1 MGCWQSSVLDS
12 DSETGLP
19 HTQQITDDNFVGH
32 LRPHAYTNQCR
43 YGKFAMIAR
52 RTAGTSPQVQSA
64 AHRTQLSVCWKGYV
78 SMGRQRADDKGVNS
92 RRRAG
97 SMGKLRRGRM
107 TREGHA
113 RANKG
118 QLKAGILGT
127 PTPYPYFAFG
137 AFSCGR
143 P

>member
-52 RTAGTSPQVQSA
+52 RTVGTSPQVQSA
-64 AHRTQLSVCWKGYV
+64 AHRTQLSVCC
-78 SMGRQRADDKGVNS
+78 RAMSAWADKE
-92 RRRAG
+92 RT
-97 SMGKLRRGRM
+97 
-107 TREGHA
+107 TRERTAEGVPA
-113 RANKG
+113 LWANCG
-118 QLKAGILGT
+118 
-127 PTPYPYFAFG
+127 G
-137 AFSCGR
+137 AE
-143 P
+143 